1 MHERSW
7 VTMVSFVVLMAL
19 VVAACGND
27 GSSTGAVSTA
37 RLSSSPAVTPALR
50 PTMTAP
56 ASATDRSIATTTGE
70 AQPASPTPVAASPAA
85 IPQGVQRCVY
95 RVVNEFPHDPTA
107 FTQGLIYEDG
117 RLLEGTGLY
126 GESTLREVDLETGE
140 VLRSLA
146 LSPDLFGEGIA
157 LLDGRIY
164 QITWQE
170 QVAIVYDAETFEEIE
185 RFSYTTEG
193 WGITDDGERLYMSDG
208 SSRISIRD
216 PETFNEIERI
226 QVRHEGEPV
235 TDLNELEWI
244 DGQIYANVWQTDSI
258 VRIDPATGEVTAWID
273 LSGLLTP
280 EDREGFDV
288 DVLNGI
294 AWDEEGRRLF
304 VTGKLWPRL
313 YEIELECS

>member
-70 AQPASPTPVAASPAA
+70 AQPASPTPVATSPTA